1 MIVVYKR
8 LRALVAL
15 LGVILLVWACDPPIR
30 VTTPPAA
37 LALNDSA
44 VQLTAETSDTQA
56 ILQALALWNQAL
68 ALDSLYYAA
77 AWNKMLFENRLGYL
91 AAAHKSVAH
100 CERIRPENPDVKV
113 MAGIINERSGDSL
126 LAREKY
132 LEADV
137 LYKKLLN
144 QLSATTS
151 DYQEMLVSY
160 AVNLK
165 LLGFENDANGLL
177 KELMERKGNG
187 SVAML
192 AASFRQMP
200 RATLLNQFGQ

>member
-1 MIVVYKR
+1 MIFTQYRIWNK
-8 LRALVAL
+8 L
-15 LGVILLVWACDPPIR
+15 LLLSCLLFVWACQQPVR

-44 VQLTAETSDTQA
+44 VQLVSGNNDSLA
-56 ILQALALWNQAL
+56 IQQALYLWEKALSH
-68 ALDSLYYAA
+68 DSLYFAA
-77 AWNKMLFENRLGYL
+77 AWNKMLFENRLGQL
-91 AAAHKSVAH
+91 ALAQESANH

-113 MAGIINERSGDSL
+113 MAGIVRERLGDSL

-132 LEADV
+132 LAADV

-165 LLGFENDANGLL
+165 LLGLEQEANALL
-177 KELMERKGNG
+177 KDVMERPGNE
-187 SVAML
+187 SVAAL
-192 AASFRQMP
+192 AANFRQMP
-200 RATLLNQFGQ
+200 RLALLDQFGR